1 MADRSRNDS
10 DERVAALAR
19 EFAKALLSGDELGA
33 DVAIRRAIEAELSQ
47 TEINEEL
54 IAPALWLIGD
64 LWQRGEITVA
74 DEHLATEI
82 TLRVLALEQE
92 ARRVRDQRKGYRVLL
107 ATPSGEHHVVA
118 LRMLAGLLLNAGYD
132 TLMLGP
138 DVPAESLA
146 AAARRHGADVV
157 CLSVTMPGGADRALL
172 ALYEVQQ
179 LVPSTGFVIG
189 GRALTSRVPV
199 RPGDRGLRPGV
210 RRRARGRRDREP
222 RRPEL
227 ALRSENRSG
236 AQIAPPKVTGCRHG
250 WGFGRGGAGAGR
262 AHRRPPGGD
271 RRAHAR
277 ADRL

>member
-1 MADRSRNDS
+1 MLRLRQSFTR
-10 DERVAALAR
+10 
-19 EFAKALLSGDELGA
+19 ALLAGDSEA
-33 DVAIRRAIEAELSQ
+33 AERAIRAAMQAGLTAAE
-47 TEINEEL
+47 IDVEL
-54 IAPALWLIGD
+54 IAPALFTVGEKWTT
-64 LWQRGEITVA
+64 GEITVA

-92 ARRVRDQRKGYRVLL
+92 ARRVRDQRKSYRVLL

-172 ALYEVQQ
+172 TLYEVQQ
-179 LVPSTGFVIG
+179 LVPSTGFVLG

-199 RPGDRGLRPGV
+199 RPGIEVCDQVSGGV
-210 RRRARGRRDREP
+210 RAVDAIVNRAG
-222 RRPEL
+222 L
-227 ALRSENRSG
+227 N
-236 AQIAPPKVTGCRHG
+236 
-250 WGFGRGGAGAGR
+250 
-262 AHRRPPGGD
+262 
-271 RRAHAR
+271 
-277 ADRL
+277 

>member
-10 DERVAALAR
+10 DERVTALAQD
-19 EFAKALLSGDELGA
+19 FTKALLSGDELGA
-33 DVAIRRAIEAELSQ
+33 DVVIRRAIEADLSQ
-47 TEINEEL
+47 TEISEQL

-92 ARRVRDQRKGYRVLL
+92 SRRVRDQRKGYRVLL

-132 TLMLGP
+132 ALMLGP

-146 AAARRHGADVV
+146 TAARRHGADVV

-172 ALYEVQQ
+172 TLYEVQQ
-179 LVPSTGFVIG
+179 LVPSTGFVLG

-199 RPGDRGLRPGV
+199 RPGIEVCDQVSGGV
-210 RRRARGRRDREP
+210 RAVDAIVNRAG
-222 RRPEL
+222 L
-227 ALRSENRSG
+227 N
-236 AQIAPPKVTGCRHG
+236 
-250 WGFGRGGAGAGR
+250 
-262 AHRRPPGGD
+262 
-271 RRAHAR
+271 
-277 ADRL
+277 